1 MKKFILITPL
11 FISLF
16 ALAQDQAVEETNPV
30 TESVAVS
37 TKSIEKSGLTQEQ
50 IVKLDETTRILL
62 ADYQSTTKE
71 FESLKLYNDQVQ
83 KIINSQLE
91 EIENIILKI
100 DELDKTNQRIVPLM
114 LKMIEGLENFILLD
128 LPFLMTERTIRV
140 FNLKETMDRGDIS
153 TSEKFRLITEAYK
166 TELEYGRTIET
177 YRDNILIDGVETS
190 ADFLRVGRIALTYLT
205 VDGNKGGYWDTQAS
219 SYMKA
224 SSSIRRATGD
234 ALKIAS
240 KQAPPALIKIPLYR
254 DSNE

>member
-16 ALAQDQAVEETNPV
+16 ALAQDQAVEEANPV

-100 DELDKTNQRIVPLM
+100 YELDKTNQRIVPLM

-128 LPFLMTERTIRV
+128 LPFLMTERTTRV

>member
-1 MKKFILITPL
+1 MKKIILFTPL
-11 FISLF
+11 FISLYV
-16 ALAQDQAVEETNPV
+16 LSQDAVVEDVNPV

-91 EIENIILKI
+91 EIENIIIKI

-128 LPFLMTERTIRV
+128 LPFLMTERSTRV
-140 FNLKETMDRGDIS
+140 QTLKDTMDRGDIS

-177 YRDNILIDGVETS
+177 YRDNILIDGAETS

-205 VDGNKGGYWDTQAS
+205 VDGNKGGYWDTQSS

-224 SSSIRRATGD
+224 SSSIRRATAD

>member
-1 MKKFILITPL
+1 M
-11 FISLF
+11 
-16 ALAQDQAVEETNPV
+16 
-30 TESVAVS
+30 
-37 TKSIEKSGLTQEQ
+37 TQEQ

-83 KIINSQLE
+83 KIINSQIE

-128 LPFLMTERTIRV
+128 LPFLMTERSTRV
-140 FNLKETMDRGDIS
+140 QNLKNTMDRGDIS

>member
-1 MKKFILITPL
+1 MKKIILITPL

-16 ALAQDQAVEETNPV
+16 VLAQDQAVKEVNPV
-30 TESVAVS
+30 TKSVAVS

-83 KIINSQLE
+83 KIINSQIE

-128 LPFLMTERTIRV
+128 LPFLMTERTSRV

-177 YRDNILIDGVETS
+177 YRDNILIDGIETS

>member
-1 MKKFILITPL
+1 MNKLILITPL
-11 FISLF
+11 FFSLF
-16 ALAQDQAVEETNPV
+16 AMGQDQAVEDVNPV
-30 TESVAVS
+30 TETVAVS

-83 KIINSQLE
+83 KIINSQIE

-128 LPFLMTERTIRV
+128 LPFLITERSTRV
-140 FNLKETMDRGDIS
+140 QNLKNTMDRGDIS

>member
-91 EIENIILKI
+91 
-100 DELDKTNQRIVPLM
+100 D
-114 LKMIEGLENFILLD
+114 
-128 LPFLMTERTIRV
+128 
-140 FNLKETMDRGDIS
+140 
-153 TSEKFRLITEAYK
+153 
-166 TELEYGRTIET
+166 
-177 YRDNILIDGVETS
+177 
-190 ADFLRVGRIALTYLT
+190 
-205 VDGNKGGYWDTQAS
+205 
-219 SYMKA
+219 
-224 SSSIRRATGD
+224 
-234 ALKIAS
+234 
-240 KQAPPALIKIPLYR
+240 LYR
-254 DSNE
+254 YQH

>member
-1 MKKFILITPL
+1 MNKLILITPL
-11 FISLF
+11 FFSLF
-16 ALAQDQAVEETNPV
+16 AMGQDQAVEDVNPV
-30 TESVAVS
+30 TETVAVS

-83 KIINSQLE
+83 KIINSQIE

-128 LPFLMTERTIRV
+128 LPFLMTERSTRV
-140 FNLKETMDRGDIS
+140 QNLKNTMDRGDIS

>member
-16 ALAQDQAVEETNPV
+16 ALAQDQAVEEANPV

-128 LPFLMTERTIRV
+128 LPFLMTERTTRV
-140 FNLKETMDRGDIS
+140 FNLKEIIMKQ
-153 TSEKFRLITEAYK
+153 SEA
-166 TELEYGRTIET
+166 
-177 YRDNILIDGVETS
+177 V
-190 ADFLRVGRIALTYLT
+190 ALTFE
-205 VDGNKGGYWDTQAS
+205 DF
-219 SYMKA
+219 
-224 SSSIRRATGD
+224 
-234 ALKIAS
+234 KI
-240 KQAPPALIKIPLYR
+240 
-254 DSNE
+254 EVFTWF